1 MTEISKE
8 EFKQSV
14 VDNLKM
20 LFRRSVE
27 DADQQQLFQ
36 AVAYATKDIVV
47 DQWMASHKEF
57 EKQDKK
63 IVYYLSMEFLMGRA
77 LGNIIINL
85 KGNQAIKEAIEEL
98 LDQVEPEYFYTEEDV
113 KNLLENG
120 SLDALKDC
128 LDYAPIG
135 TIDLVKKLAVE
146 LPLNDVAKREAIL
159 EMTGFNIDSA
169 IMVNK
174 ATQEDKNNNEHTI
187 RRVNTTQETV
197 SEKPTGRRTEIP
209 ATNGIKIISK

>member
-1 MTEISKE
+1 MIKSNQIIKVTNRDNGHVGYTIPDLNNLTRTFAANETKEITMNELRKLSYISGGKVLL
-8 EFKQSV
+8 KDYLV
-14 VDNLKM
+14 LDN
-20 LFRRSVE
+20 
-27 DADQQQLFQ
+27 
-36 AVAYATKDIVV
+36 
-47 DQWMASHKEF
+47 
-57 EKQDKK
+57 
-63 IVYYLSMEFLMGRA
+63 
-77 LGNIIINL
+77 
-85 KGNQAIKEAIEEL
+85 KEAIEEL
-98 LDQVEPEYFYTEEDV
+98 LNKVEPEYFYTEEDV

>member
-1 MTEISKE
+1 MINNNQKIKVTNRDNGHIGYTIPDLNNLTRTFAANETKE
-8 EFKQSV
+8 VTMNELRKLSYIPGGKV
-14 VDNLKM
+14 LLKDYLVLDN
-20 LFRRSVE
+20 
-27 DADQQQLFQ
+27 
-36 AVAYATKDIVV
+36 
-47 DQWMASHKEF
+47 
-57 EKQDKK
+57 
-63 IVYYLSMEFLMGRA
+63 
-77 LGNIIINL
+77 
-85 KGNQAIKEAIEEL
+85 KEAIEEL

-128 LDYAPIG
+128 LDYAPVG

-174 ATQEDKNNNEHTI
+174 ETHEDKNNNEPTI

-197 SEKPTGRRTEIP
+197 NEKPTGRRTEIP
-209 ATNGIKIISK
+209 TTNGIKIISK